1 MNKVKYIIGV
11 ICFIVG
17 AIVGGL
23 LFHNNTPASLGTQVQ
38 SEAFNFTSGFNAGTT
53 NQLSVSSAGAIT
65 TSGNLTANGSL
76 NQVNDFVENGGVAAI
91 STSSA
96 TYTLTAAQACQ
107 STLINFTPLGAA
119 TTVTFPATSTAFFAA
134 CLPSVGSVDY
144 LNWLSTATSTTIAA
158 GAGGTLGYSSSA
170 SIAAGKTAL
179 VRMVRDTAT
188 TYRLLVV
195 NIAN

>member
-38 SEAFNFTSGFNAGTT
+38 NEAFNFTSGFNAGTT
-53 NQLSVSSAGAIT
+53 NQLAVSSTGAIT
-65 TSGNLTANGSL
+65 TSGNITATGGL
-76 NQVNDFVENGGVAAI
+76 NQVNDLVENGAVTAI

-107 STLINFTPLGAA
+107 STLVNFTPTGAI
-119 TTVTFPATSTAFFAA
+119 TTVTFPATSTAFFAT

-144 LNWLSTATSTTIAA
+144 LNWLSTGTSTVIAA
-158 GAGGTLGYSSSA
+158 GTGGTLGYSASA
-170 SIAAGKTAL
+170 TIAAGKTAL
-179 VRMVRDTAT
+179 IRMIRDTAT